1 MSPMRNKVSDFLSSP
16 SPYKFPLF
24 RKRPDGA
31 RGFTCFES
39 ISAKSINFVL
49 AFAARVLPGKYSLLE
64 KNMDMPP

>member
-1 MSPMRNKVSDFLSSP
+1 MHQASNFLSSP

-49 AFAARVLPGKYSLLE
+49 MFAVRALPGKYNLLE
-64 KNMDMPP
+64 KIAYLPP